1 MPLQDLHDRES
12 GAVDQPG
19 KTLLIE
25 FYTEWCPTC
34 RAMKQSLERFSEERP
49 DIEIFT
55 VNADEN
61 PGFVSEY
68 GIKSVPTFIA
78 KKDGKVTSRTAGAVS
93 RHELENM
100 VAAEAG
106 ALR

>member
-1 MPLQDLHDRES
+1 MPIQDLHDKES

-19 KTLLIE
+19 KTVLIE

-34 RAMKQSLERFSEERP
+34 RAMKQSLDRFSEKRP
-49 DIEIFT
+49 DIDIFT
-55 VNADEN
+55 VDADKN

-68 GIKSVPTFIA
+68 EIKSVPTFVA
-78 KKDGKVTSRTAGAVS
+78 LKDGKVISRTAGAVS
-93 RHELENM
+93 LHELDDM